1 MNLVVDTS
9 AIVAIALHEPER
21 VAYLDTLKRAKPAM
35 STASLVEVYLV
46 LQARRGPAAIGEV
59 EVLVDSLGI
68 HLEPVLAEDRS
79 ILRDA
84 VRDFARG
91 RRQPPAVLN
100 FGDLFAYALAKRLGL
115 PLLFKGQ
122 DFAATDV
129 DIATSA
135 TF

>member
-1 MNLVVDTS
+1 LNLVVDTS
-9 AIVAIALHEPER
+9 AIMAVALREPER
-21 VAYLDTLKRAKPAM
+21 AAYLEILRRAEPAM
-35 STASLVEVYLV
+35 SMASLVECYLV
-46 LQARRGPAAIGEV
+46 LQARRGATAILELDI
-59 EVLVDSLGI
+59 LVDTLAI
-68 HLEPVLAEDRS
+68 HLEPVLAEDRA

-129 DIATSA
+129 DVVPLSN
-135 TF
+135 